1 MSPVSRRVIFSLFNF
16 ERIFYLSFAIIDYV
30 SVCRKGG
37 CVTSWHKYFISEIY
51 FSYYSEGLGFEFVRV
66 LEVFIF
72 TVFGEI
78 LVFVMLIPS
87 IGFLVEIMVSLLKN
101 RWCVC
106 MAVKAFSLMV
116 LSCSLLASVCVCLCV
131 CVWILNLT

>member
-1 MSPVSRRVIFSLFNF
+1 ML
-16 ERIFYLSFAIIDYV
+16 DYV
-30 SVCRKGG
+30 QVYRKGG
-37 CVTSWHKYFISEIY
+37 CVTSWYKYFISEL
-51 FSYYSEGLGFEFVRV
+51 FAYYSEGLGFEFVRV

-72 TVFGEI
+72 IVFGEI

-116 LSCSLLASVCVCLCV
+116 LSCSLLASVCVCV